1 MQEEKFKVRAFGY
14 GELAQ
19 IYFPQITKQ
28 SATVQFR
35 RWIRINEELQ
45 KELKASGF
53 KRFQKLLTPKQVE
66 IIIKFIGEP

>member
-45 KELKASGF
+45 KELKDSGF

>member
-66 IIIKFIGEP
+66 IIVKFIGEP

>member
-35 RWIRINEELQ
+35 RWIRINEDLQ